1 MTGKIIGIKELH
13 KNLKNVSEATL
24 RGERFVVIKN
34 SKPVFQII
42 PLEDDDELPKHSLT
56 DLKNLQFNSREKNLS
71 KNIDKVLY

>member
-1 MTGKIIGIKELH
+1 MKEETISIKELH

-24 RGERFVVIKN
+24 RGERFIVIKN

-42 PLEDDDELPKHSLT
+42 PLEENKLPKYSIV
-56 DLKNLQFNSREKNLS
+56 DFKKLQFKSRKKNLS

>member
-1 MTGKIIGIKELH
+1 MKEGTISIKELH

-42 PLEDDDELPKHSLT
+42 PLEENELPKYSIA
-56 DLKNLQFNSREKNLS
+56 DFKKLQFNSRQKNLS